1 MDEIELQIALFL
13 AEHPRLIT
21 LAGLALLLVN
31 TVNARTS
38 RVSPVEMARLE
49 EDAPRRAGL
58 LWITRGLGQMAAW
71 VLRGFLLVVAPHRV
85 TDRGTVDGVP
95 WQQFPPSGRAQ
106 DSAPPT
112 PRTAGD
118 GP

>member
-1 MDEIELQIALFL
+1 MDEIELQIARFL
-13 AEHPRLIT
+13 AEHPRIIT

-31 TVNARTS
+31 AINVRTS

-95 WQQFPPSGRAQ
+95 WHQFPPSARAE
-106 DSAPPT
+106 SAPPT
-112 PRTAGD
+112 PRTTGAG
-118 GP
+118 P